1 MVVPIEGS
9 ESKAVDPIYHRV
21 FTTLEILKNW
31 KFLGKLNSL
40 LEILDISWNLMAPL
54 GNFCVI
60 DGSDRH
66 PIITLGSSPLFRE
79 NGSPF
84 NV

>member
-1 MVVPIEGS
+1 MVMPIEGS
-9 ESKAVDPIYHRV
+9 ESITHHRV
-21 FTTLEILKNW
+21 STALEILKIW
-31 KFLGKLNSL
+31 KFLGKLNFL
-40 LEILDISWNLMAPL
+40 LEILDISWNLKAHL
-54 GNFCVI
+54 GNFGVI

-66 PIITLGSSPLFRE
+66 PPITLGTSPLLRE